1 MTVEEIKAIL
11 DKEPELAI
19 LDIKGI
25 LDEKEALLSQYE
37 SDKASLEAE
46 VTKVRLANSELFMR
60 VSSPPPSPDGP
71 SAPDAL
77 SPDDII
83 NGILG
88 NA

>member
-25 LDEKEALLSQYE
+25 IDEKEALVSQYE
-37 SDKASLEAE
+37 SEKATLEAE

-60 VSSPPPSPDGP
+60 VSSPPPSSDG
-71 SAPDAL
+71 AKVPDAL
-77 SPDDII
+77 TPDDII
-83 NGILG
+83 SGILG
-88 NA
+88 TA